1 MIYEIHINLI
11 ENAKEKAKIKE
22 EKVITKKIDFNFPE
36 IKNTEIK
43 QRSKTN

>member
-22 EKVITKKIDFNFPE
+22 EKVIPRK
-36 IKNTEIK
+36 
-43 QRSKTN
+43 